1 MRKNTCHFYSYLI
14 LLATVSGTFVFA
26 QDYALRDI
34 PDPAI
39 LQAGDGYVIFT
50 TGAGIPI
57 CRSDDLVHWQKSGRV
72 FAKKVPDWAKEKVPD
87 THGIWAPDIALYNG
101 WYRLYY
107 AVSSLGS
114 QRSCIGLAL
123 NRTLDPNHPD
133 YEWVDRG
140 LVIESNTGTCDYN
153 AIDPAFFA
161 DRDGKCWLAFG
172 SFWSGIKLVELNP
185 ATGKPDGAEPKIYS
199 LARRPVEQA
208 IEAPFMV
215 YRDGFYYLF
224 VSYDHTMNGLDSN
237 YKVMV
242 GRAEKIT
249 GPYLDYT
256 GRPMTEGYASL
267 VLANH
272 DNWRGPGHNSILR
285 TDKGDYLVHH
295 TWDTRDVKLGRAL
308 QIRPLYW
315 PADGWPLA
323 GEPVTESP
331 KKLEPMWT
339 EDLSGVWL
347 HSVDYGPEY
356 PLTFGTDGNITGSGV
371 TGKWQKLGEQVILQ
385 FPDAKEPGKVWE
397 DRCLLLSPYGFY
409 IGRNQNGQV
418 IRGYKE

>member
-1 MRKNTCHFYSYLI
+1 
-14 LLATVSGTFVFA
+14 
-26 QDYALRDI
+26 
-34 PDPAI
+34 
-39 LQAGDGYVIFT
+39 
-50 TGAGIPI
+50 
-57 CRSDDLVHWQKSGRV
+57 
-72 FAKKVPDWAKEKVPD
+72 
-87 THGIWAPDIALYNG
+87 
-101 WYRLYY
+101 
-107 AVSSLGS
+107 
-114 QRSCIGLAL
+114 
-123 NRTLDPNHPD
+123 
-133 YEWVDRG
+133 
-140 LVIESNTGTCDYN
+140 
-153 AIDPAFFA
+153 
-161 DRDGKCWLAFG
+161 
-172 SFWSGIKLVELNP
+172 
-185 ATGKPDGAEPKIYS
+185 
-199 LARRPVEQA
+199 
-208 IEAPFMV
+208 
-215 YRDGFYYLF
+215 
-224 VSYDHTMNGLDSN
+224 
-237 YKVMV
+237 
-242 GRAEKIT
+242 
-249 GPYLDYT
+249 
-256 GRPMTEGYASL
+256 MTEGYASL

>member
-140 LVIESNTGTCDYN
+140 LVVESNTGTCDYN

-249 GPYLDYT
+249 GRIWIIPD
-256 GRPMTEGYASL
+256 GR
-267 VLANH
+267 
-272 DNWRGPGHNSILR
+272 
-285 TDKGDYLVHH
+285 
-295 TWDTRDVKLGRAL
+295 
-308 QIRPLYW
+308 
-315 PADGWPLA
+315 
-323 GEPVTESP
+323 
-331 KKLEPMWT
+331 
-339 EDLSGVWL
+339 
-347 HSVDYGPEY
+347 
-356 PLTFGTDGNITGSGV
+356 
-371 TGKWQKLGEQVILQ
+371 
-385 FPDAKEPGKVWE
+385 
-397 DRCLLLSPYGFY
+397 
-409 IGRNQNGQV
+409 
-418 IRGYKE
+418 